1 MRSLILLIA
10 LQMAMAA
17 PYASGQPFSHDVGS
31 PWSVR
36 QADGLCLLEQPLRD
50 FGAIRFVGAP
60 GAPLRLEVLGHRDVF
75 AAGAVGLVRVA
86 PPWHPSH
93 PEREPL
99 GETEQRS
106 GSSVLI
112 GDPLATRVLM
122 ALYEGY
128 EAHLEHT
135 AWYGGEAS
143 VRIGN
148 QHLRPR
154 YETFARCLQDA
165 TARGWSEFER
175 TRIEYASAEVGL
187 SDAARVRLREVAEF
201 VLADPAVVRVY
212 VDGHTDG
219 DGPARANLALS
230 RQRAEAVAD
239 YLAAHGVPRDHLIV
253 RYHGAQYPVAQAASA
268 EARARNRRTTVRLER
283 EWPDSD
289 VAAR

>member
-1 MRSLILLIA
+1 MLLIA

-17 PYASGQPFSHDVGS
+17 PFAWGQPFSHDVGS

-36 QADGLCLLEQPLRD
+36 QADGLCLLETPLRD
-50 FGAIRFVGAP
+50 FGAIRFVAAP

-93 PEREPL
+93 PERELL

-122 ALYEGY
+122 ALYQGY

-154 YETFARCLQDA
+154 YETFARCMQDA

-175 TRIEYASAEVGL
+175 TRIEYESAAVDI
-187 SDAARVRLREVAEF
+187 SDADRVRLREVAEY
-201 VLADPAVVRVY
+201 VLADQAVVRVY

-219 DGPARANLALS
+219 EGPARANLTLS

-239 YLAAHGVPRDHLIV
+239 YLAAHGVPRDRLVV
-253 RYHGAQYPVAQAASA
+253 RYHGSQYPVAQAASA
-268 EARARNRRTTVRLER
+268 ASQARNRRTTVRLER
-283 EWPDSD
+283 EWPDAE
-289 VAAR
+289 VATR